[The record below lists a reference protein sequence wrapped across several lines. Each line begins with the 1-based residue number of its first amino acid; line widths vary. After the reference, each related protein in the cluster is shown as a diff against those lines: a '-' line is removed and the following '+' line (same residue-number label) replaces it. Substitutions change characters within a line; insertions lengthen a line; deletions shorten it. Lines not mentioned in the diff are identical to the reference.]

1 MDDLTRQRLLDRIG
15 RPSKTVGVAMPD
27 EVTVDGTTVDLNEL
41 VFECAKLE
49 TIPDAER
56 EQLEEAKR
64 TLRRERLRRK
74 QRIADEDLSV
84 EEAEDLAGS
93 IHGLDRALN
102 ALEELDTPSFGEELR
117 QKKLDDA
124 RELLALVRM

>member
-1 MDDLTRQRLLDRIG
+1 MDELTRQRLLDRIG

-27 EVTVDGTTVDLNEL
+27 ELTVDGTTIDPNEL
-41 VFECAKLE
+41 VFECSKLE

-56 EQLEEAKR
+56 EQLESAKK

-74 QRIADEDLSV
+74 QRIADGDVTV
-84 EEAEDLAGS
+84 EEGEALATQ

-124 RELLALVRM
+124 RELLALVRL